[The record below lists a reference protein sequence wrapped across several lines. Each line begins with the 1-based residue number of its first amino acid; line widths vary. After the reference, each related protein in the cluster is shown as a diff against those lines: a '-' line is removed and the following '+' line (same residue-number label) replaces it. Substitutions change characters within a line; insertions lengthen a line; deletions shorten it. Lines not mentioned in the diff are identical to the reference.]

1 MNNTQCIL
9 DALKIATDT
18 KAFELGEGVL
28 HRAPALFKEYF
39 PNRKAVIVADNNT
52 WKAAGEAVDASMREA
67 GIPCERFLIEEEE
80 FHADWPYVERIDE
93 MLDRTGA
100 VAVAVGSGVINDLCK
115 LASFHH
121 GQSYLCVATAAS
133 VDGYSSSGAVVSRDG
148 AKLNIE
154 THAPLVILADVGVL
168 AAAPKEMTAAGYA
181 DLAAKI
187 PAGAEWMIADLFGT
201 EPIIPAAWNVF
212 MNDLDA
218 MLADP
223 EGVAAGKP
231 EAIASLFAGLTLSG
245 IAMQVAKSSRPASG
259 MEHQFSHFWDMEDL
273 EFEGKHVSH
282 GFKVGIG
289 TLAST
294 ASLELLL
301 AAPIESL
308 DIDACVAKW
317 KSWEETEKEILRIF
331 DGKPGFID
339 RALTETKNKYV
350 DKEGLRRELTAFK
363 AAWPELKERIR
374 KQIIPFEEVR
384 RRLKLVGAPY
394 EPEQLG
400 VSRARFRDTFAKIP
414 YMRSRFSNIDIAYR
428 CGFMDEWLER
438 LFGKGGIWEVE

>member
-1 MNNTQCIL
+1 
-9 DALKIATDT
+9 
-18 KAFELGEGVL
+18 
-28 HRAPALFKEYF
+28 
-39 PNRKAVIVADNNT
+39 
-52 WKAAGEAVDASMREA
+52 
-67 GIPCERFLIEEEE
+67 
-80 FHADWPYVERIDE
+80 
-93 MLDRTGA
+93 
-100 VAVAVGSGVINDLCK
+100 
-115 LASFHH
+115 
-121 GQSYLCVATAAS
+121 
-133 VDGYSSSGAVVSRDG
+133 
-148 AKLNIE
+148 
-154 THAPLVILADVGVL
+154 
-168 AAAPKEMTAAGYA
+168 
-181 DLAAKI
+181 
-187 PAGAEWMIADLFGT
+187 
-201 EPIIPAAWNVF
+201 
-212 MNDLDA
+212 
-218 MLADP
+218 
-223 EGVAAGKP
+223 
-231 EAIASLFAGLTLSG
+231 
-245 IAMQVAKSSRPASG
+245 
-259 MEHQFSHFWDMEDL
+259 MEDL

-400 VSRARFRDTFAKIP
+400 VSRARFRDTFAKSP

>member
-1 MNNTQCIL
+1 MKSIVSNFSHKNHKRLAVLVAAAFVVSAVSYAGCS
-9 DALKIATDT
+9 AASSSAAAEAATDSISSARNT
-18 KAFELGEGVL
+18 PAVYAAKTVGPAVVGITNKAIARDWFDNPVETEG
-28 HRAPALFKEYF
+28 
-39 PNRKAVIVADNNT
+39 
-52 WKAAGEAVDASMREA
+52 
-67 GIPCERFLIEEEE
+67 
-80 FHADWPYVERIDE
+80 
-93 MLDRTGA
+93 
-100 VAVAVGSGVINDLCK
+100 VGSGVINDLTK
-115 LASFHH
+115 LTAHRC
-121 GQSYLCVATAAS
+121 GRRYMCVGTAAS
-133 VDGYSSSGAVVSRDG
+133 MDGYTAYGASITYQGNKQTFDCPAPYGMALDPRIA
-148 AKLNIE
+148 AK
-154 THAPLVILADVGVL
+154 
-168 AAAPKEMTAAGYA
+168 APKAMSASGYA
-181 DLAAKI
+181 DLIAKI
-187 PAGAEWMIADLFGT
+187 PAGADWMIADVVGSEAIDRF
-201 EPIIPAAWNVF
+201 AF
-212 MNDLDA
+212 DLVQDGLQEA
-218 MLADP
+218 LSDP
-223 EGVAAGKP
+223 EGVYNGDVKKVEQLA
-231 EAIASLFAGLTLSG
+231 EGLLLSG
-245 IAMQVAKSSRPASG
+245 FAMQAAKSSRPASG

>member
-331 DGKPGFID
+331 NGKPGFID
-339 RALTETKNKYV
+339 RALIETKNKYV

-374 KQIIPFEEVR
+374 KQIIPFEEV

>member
-1 MNNTQCIL
+1 MRRISLPPGLETECFIL
-9 DALKIATDT
+9 DSGALA
-18 KAFELGEGVL
+18 AVPGLCRVF
-28 HRAPALFKEYF
+28 F
-39 PNRKAVIVADNNT
+39 PGRRPWIVADGNT
-52 WKAAGEAVDASMREA
+52 WEAAGKGVLNSLREA
-67 GIPCERFLIEEEE
+67 GLTPVEPYLFPASPPP
-80 FHADWPYVERIDE
+80 HAENRHVDTLVAAMPPD
-93 MLDRTGA
+93 A
-100 VAVAVGSGVINDLCK
+100 VPVAVGGGTVNDLVK
-115 LASFHH
+115 RAAFVA
-121 GQSYLCVATAAS
+121 GRRYLCVPTAAS
-133 VDGYSSSGAVVSRDG
+133 VDGFTSSGAALVKDG
-148 AKLNIE
+148 LKQTLPCP
-154 THAPLVILADVGVL
+154 APLAL
-168 AAAPKEMTAAGYA
+168 AADTDVLKAAPPEMAAAGYA

-187 PAGAEWMIADLFGT
+187 PAGADWLIVDTLGLEPVRPEVWQMVQPELRDRLSEPADLEKIFLGL
-201 EPIIPAAWNVF
+201 AAT
-212 MNDLDA
+212 
-218 MLADP
+218 
-223 EGVAAGKP
+223 GY
-231 EAIASLFAGLTLSG
+231 
-245 IAMQVAKSSRPASG
+245 AMQLYRDSRPASG
-259 MEHQFSHFWDMEDL
+259 AEHLVSHVWEMEGL
-273 EFEGKHVSH
+273 EASH

-438 LFGKGGIWEVE
+438 LFGKGGIRRRR

>member
-80 FHADWPYVERIDE
+80 FHADWPYVEWIDE

-245 IAMQVAKSSRPASG
+245 IAMQVAKSSRPASCT
-259 MEHQFSHFWDMEDL
+259 EHLFSHVLDMT
-273 EFEGKHVSH
+273 HH
-282 GFKVGIG
+282 R
-289 TLAST
+289 TT
-294 ASLELLL
+294 ASSSRTVSRWRSVRSRCAPSSTSSSRWISRRSTSTPAWPHGPRSKRSSGVRSICSAISPCPELGYTE
-301 AAPIESL
+301 ITKKWN
-308 DIDACVAKW
+308 DA
-317 KSWEETEKEILRIF
+317 ETVRVQLTRVKENW
-331 DGKPGFID
+331 P
-339 RALTETKNKYV
+339 
-350 DKEGLRRELTAFK
+350 AFK
-363 AAWPELKERIR
+363 ARLQA
-374 KQIIPFEEVR
+374 QCYPFEKMR
-384 RRLKLVGAPY
+384 ALFAAAGAPTD
-394 EPEQLG
+394 PSQIG
-400 VSRARFRDTFAKIP
+400 VSREQLRSMVDFTQLLRWRINLLDLAKRARI
-414 YMRSRFSNIDIAYR
+414 Y
-428 CGFMDEWLER
+428 DELVAR
-438 LFGKGGIWEVE
+438 VFGKGGAWEIA